1 MSRGVLKELSEEDDR
16 VISVIPIWEDITKI
30 QNCICELEDEDG
42 QIDIEL
48 KIIGFSSLFN
58 QSETGQNIMAA
69 LSSTSDLTVF
79 TRSVVTTL
87 VDYKWNNTR
96 RAVV

>member
-30 QNCICELEDEDG
+30 QNCICELEDDDG